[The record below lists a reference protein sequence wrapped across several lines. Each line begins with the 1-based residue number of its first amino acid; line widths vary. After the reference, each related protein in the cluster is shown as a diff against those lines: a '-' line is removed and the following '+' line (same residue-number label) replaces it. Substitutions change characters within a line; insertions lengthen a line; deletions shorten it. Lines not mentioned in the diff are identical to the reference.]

1 MSTTTITSEKT
12 ILIYGLSGMQMLA
25 LSSMA
30 EKEGIVC
37 KAVSDTQTTLTV
49 AQLLSE
55 NLLPPQ
61 PTHPLIGKFALLH
74 GFDGHPQIGTALINQ
89 AASGVIKA
97 MHTKHNSNWRF
108 CDLCS
113 EIQKEYQTMKRI
125 QTP

>member
-55 NLLPPQ
+55 TPFPPQ
-61 PTHPLIGKFALLH
+61 PSHALIGKFALLH
-74 GFDGHPQIGTALINQ
+74 GFDGHPQSGTALINQ
-89 AASGVIKA
+89 VASGVIKA
-97 MHTKHNSNWRF
+97 MHTKHNSSWRF
-108 CDLCS
+108 CDLCT
-113 EIQKEYQTMKRI
+113 EIRKEYDTVKNMRKS
-125 QTP
+125 